1 MKEKKNNNNNI
12 NNLNS
17 EIDKN
22 IKFYVNRKLSRN
34 INLPLPI
41 KNFPSIDN
49 NNENNNKKH
58 NKIHSSVL
66 SSKDELSTTHRTSNN
81 FYTKPNLNNNNNN
94 NSINKH
100 KRLTIFNNLNT
111 NFNNNNNNNIFDY
124 QNKNPTKISNSIPRN
139 SISVLDRN
147 KIKSIPL
154 QHLAI
159 DINNNTKSPST
170 FKNEKNIFK
179 LKPSKSLS
187 KNNFSSFS
195 SNNNIDND
203 YLNLKAK
210 NFNSTNDYFTLKSFN
225 NNNKSH
231 STSSKKRKKNKYS
244 LKTLMNMNPYSRA
257 SKEVFYNNILLENH
271 LTDINNNH
279 INSQNFFENFSN
291 QKKIKFKY
299 KKTRVLSSI
308 TLRFSENN
316 FKKSLLIWRLL
327 NETYKL
333 NLNYKFKA
341 AIRNEGL
348 KLLWKNHSI
357 IMENILINYNNFKWF
372 LEKGKYISQDA
383 LKEFLYLIKFEKNS
397 IITFCNKTFLIFD
410 DKGNNLINVKKFL
423 FFMQL
428 TSRISN
434 NYEKINFIVDLFE
447 DYFKI
452 KENKSINVLDAI
464 DIFKVIINID
474 NFRFI
479 KTLKNE
485 IKKKLLNGKFSENYN
500 ENFVEKNKFKNFL
513 LENKIIKGILRQYQ
527 KDYSNS
533 NKIFDE
539 ELLSVFNSVIR
550 NYKRLMNLN
559 DIIEY
564 NNIDINKMEK
574 ILKIINE
581 KNIKKNNI
589 ENLFED
595 LELKDD

>member
-1 MKEKKNNNNNI
+1 MKEKNNNI
-12 NNLNS
+12 INLKS

-34 INLPLPI
+34 INMPLPI

-49 NNENNNKKH
+49 ENNKRHNKKY
-58 NKIHSSVL
+58 SSVF
-66 SSKDELSTTHRTSNN
+66 SSKDELSTTQRTNNYYLSN
-81 FYTKPNLNNNNNN
+81 KQNNNNNN
-94 NSINKH
+94 NNINKQ
-100 KRLTIFNNLNT
+100 KRSIFNNL
-111 NFNNNNNNNIFDY
+111 NFNNNNNNIFEY
-124 QNKNPTKISNSIPRN
+124 QTKNSIKISNSIPRN

-147 KIKSIPL
+147 KIKSIRL
-154 QHLAI
+154 QHLTI
-159 DINNNTKSPST
+159 DINNNNNNNKTH
-170 FKNEKNIFK
+170 NEKNFFDSNQTIFK
-179 LKPSKSLS
+179 LKSSKSL

-195 SNNNIDND
+195 TNNNN
-203 YLNLKAK
+203 YLIKTNENL
-210 NFNSTNDYFTLKSFN
+210 TLKN
-225 NNNKSH
+225 NNNKSY
-231 STSSKKRKKNKYS
+231 STSKKKKIKYS

-257 SKEVFYNNILLENH
+257 SKEVFYNNIRLENH
-271 LTDINNNH
+271 LTDINNHN

-308 TLRFSENN
+308 TLKFSENN

-333 NLNYKFKA
+333 NLNYKFKS

-372 LEKGKYISQDA
+372 LEKGKFISQDA
-383 LKEFLYLIKFEKNS
+383 LKEFLYLIKFEKNN

-423 FFMQL
+423 FFMNL

-434 NYEKINFIVDLFE
+434 DYEKIIFIVDLFE

-452 KENKSINVLDAI
+452 KENKSINVLDVI
-464 DIFKVIINID
+464 EIFKVIINVDDFKYVKI
-474 NFRFI
+474 
-479 KTLKNE
+479 LKND
-485 IKKKLLNGKFSENYN
+485 IKKNLLKKNFSENYN
-500 ENFVEKNKFKNFL
+500 ENFVEKNKFQNFL
-513 LENKIIKGILRQYQ
+513 IENKIIKRILKNYQ
-527 KDYSNS
+527 NDYLNS

-550 NYKRLMNLN
+550 NYKRFMNLN
-559 DIIEY
+559 DIIEF
-564 NNIDINKMEK
+564 NNIDLIKMEK
-574 ILKIINE
+574 ILKTINE

-589 ENLFED
+589 ENLFEE
-595 LELKDD
+595 LELKDE

>member
-1 MKEKKNNNNNI
+1 
-12 NNLNS
+12 
-17 EIDKN
+17 
-22 IKFYVNRKLSRN
+22 
-34 INLPLPI
+34 
-41 KNFPSIDN
+41 
-49 NNENNNKKH
+49 
-58 NKIHSSVL
+58 
-66 SSKDELSTTHRTSNN
+66 
-81 FYTKPNLNNNNNN
+81 
-94 NSINKH
+94 
-100 KRLTIFNNLNT
+100 
-111 NFNNNNNNNIFDY
+111 
-124 QNKNPTKISNSIPRN
+124 
-139 SISVLDRN
+139 
-147 KIKSIPL
+147 
-154 QHLAI
+154 
-159 DINNNTKSPST
+159 
-170 FKNEKNIFK
+170 
-179 LKPSKSLS
+179 
-187 KNNFSSFS
+187 
-195 SNNNIDND
+195 
-203 YLNLKAK
+203 
-210 NFNSTNDYFTLKSFN
+210 
-225 NNNKSH
+225 
-231 STSSKKRKKNKYS
+231 
-244 LKTLMNMNPYSRA
+244 
-257 SKEVFYNNILLENH
+257 
-271 LTDINNNH
+271 
-279 INSQNFFENFSN
+279 
-291 QKKIKFKY
+291 
-299 KKTRVLSSI
+299 
-308 TLRFSENN
+308 
-316 FKKSLLIWRLL
+316 
-327 NETYKL
+327 
-333 NLNYKFKA
+333 
-341 AIRNEGL
+341 
-348 KLLWKNHSI
+348 
-357 IMENILINYNNFKWF
+357 MENILINYNNFKWF

-474 NFRFI
+474 NFRYI

>member
-1 MKEKKNNNNNI
+1 MKEKNI
-12 NNLNS
+12 INLKS

-34 INLPLPI
+34 INMPLPI
-41 KNFPSIDN
+41 KNFPSI
-49 NNENNNKKH
+49 NNENKH
-58 NKIHSSVL
+58 NKKYSGVF
-66 SSKDELSTTHRTSNN
+66 SSKDELSTTQRTNN
-81 FYTKPNLNNNNNN
+81 FHLSNKQNLTNNNN
-94 NSINKH
+94 KH
-100 KRLTIFNNLNT
+100 KHSIFNNI
-111 NFNNNNNNNIFDY
+111 NFNNNIYEY
-124 QNKNPTKISNSIPRN
+124 QSKNSIKISNSIPRN

-154 QHLAI
+154 QHLTI
-159 DINNNTKSPST
+159 DINNN
-170 FKNEKNIFK
+170 
-179 LKPSKSLS
+179 
-187 KNNFSSFS
+187 
-195 SNNNIDND
+195 
-203 YLNLKAK
+203 
-210 NFNSTNDYFTLKSFN
+210 N
-225 NNNKSH
+225 NNNKSNEKNFFE
-231 STSSKKRKKNKYS
+231 SNQSIFKLKSSKSLKNNLSSFSNNNNNNDYLIMKTKNLENDYFKNNNNNNKSYSTTSKKTQKKKIKYS

-257 SKEVFYNNILLENH
+257 SKEVFYNNIRLENH
-271 LTDINNNH
+271 LTDINNNN

-308 TLRFSENN
+308 TLKFSENN

-333 NLNYKFKA
+333 NLNYKFKS

-372 LEKGKYISQDA
+372 LEKGKFISQDA
-383 LKEFLYLIKFEKNS
+383 LKEFLYLIKFEKNN

-423 FFMQL
+423 FFMEL

-434 NYEKINFIVDLFE
+434 DYEKIIFIVDLFE

-452 KENKSINVLDAI
+452 NEKKSINVLDVI
-464 DIFKVIINID
+464 EIFKVIINVD
-474 NFRFI
+474 DFRYVKI
-479 KTLKNE
+479 LKND
-485 IKKKLLNGKFSENYN
+485 IKKNFKNFSENYN
-500 ENFVEKNKFKNFL
+500 ENFVEKNKFKTFL
-513 LENKIIKGILRQYQ
+513 IENKIVKRILKQYQ
-527 KDYSNS
+527 NDYLNS

-550 NYKRLMNLN
+550 NYKRFMNLN
-559 DIIEY
+559 DIIEF
-564 NNIDINKMEK
+564 NNIDLIKMEK
-574 ILKIINE
+574 ILKNINE

-589 ENLFED
+589 ENLFEE
-595 LELKDD
+595 LELKDE

>member
-1 MKEKKNNNNNI
+1 
-12 NNLNS
+12 
-17 EIDKN
+17 
-22 IKFYVNRKLSRN
+22 
-34 INLPLPI
+34 
-41 KNFPSIDN
+41 
-49 NNENNNKKH
+49 
-58 NKIHSSVL
+58 
-66 SSKDELSTTHRTSNN
+66 
-81 FYTKPNLNNNNNN
+81 
-94 NSINKH
+94 
-100 KRLTIFNNLNT
+100 
-111 NFNNNNNNNIFDY
+111 
-124 QNKNPTKISNSIPRN
+124 
-139 SISVLDRN
+139 
-147 KIKSIPL
+147 
-154 QHLAI
+154 
-159 DINNNTKSPST
+159 
-170 FKNEKNIFK
+170 
-179 LKPSKSLS
+179 
-187 KNNFSSFS
+187 
-195 SNNNIDND
+195 
-203 YLNLKAK
+203 
-210 NFNSTNDYFTLKSFN
+210 
-225 NNNKSH
+225 
-231 STSSKKRKKNKYS
+231 
-244 LKTLMNMNPYSRA
+244 
-257 SKEVFYNNILLENH
+257 
-271 LTDINNNH
+271 
-279 INSQNFFENFSN
+279 
-291 QKKIKFKY
+291 
-299 KKTRVLSSI
+299 
-308 TLRFSENN
+308 
-316 FKKSLLIWRLL
+316 
-327 NETYKL
+327 
-333 NLNYKFKA
+333 
-341 AIRNEGL
+341 
-348 KLLWKNHSI
+348 
-357 IMENILINYNNFKWF
+357 ME
-372 LEKGKYISQDA
+372 
-383 LKEFLYLIKFEKNS
+383 
-397 IITFCNKTFLIFD
+397 
-410 DKGNNLINVKKFL
+410 
-423 FFMQL
+423 L